1 MDEMSGIVC
10 AHTGVVARVLHGPPF
25 YLNIFNRVTG
35 RRPSSRA
42 AGPGPR
48 REDPAGPPGLDRAG
62 RPLRT
67 ALLRL
72 LPVPPAVRL
81 AGEPLDVGRE
91 ALHVL
96 DVLPAEEGEAGAE
109 IDVVPHPVRIER
121 VHEEAAQLTP
131 TTVPVREDDR
141 PPVPAGERL
150 REVEDRDPGV
160 QREHLPLETELPEGL
175 DVLLPLD
182 EDGDFEIRV
191 GELVDHRD
199 EVLVDVLVHPGI
211 RESGAR

>member
-62 RPLRT
+62 RPLRIE
-67 ALLRL
+67 LLRL

-96 DVLPAEEGEAGAE
+96 DVLPAEEGDPGAE
-109 IDVVPHPVRIER
+109 VHVRADPVRLER
-121 VHEEAAQLTP
+121 VHQEAAQLP
-131 TTVPVREDDR
+131 APAVPVREDDR
-141 PPVPAGERL
+141 LSEAAGVRL
-150 REVEDRDPGV
+150 REGEHGDPRG
-160 QREHLPLETELPEGL
+160 QGQDLPLEAEGPEGP
-175 DVLLPLD
+175 DAPL
-182 EDGDFEIRV
+182 
-191 GELVDHRD
+191 
-199 EVLVDVLVHPGI
+199 
-211 RESGAR
+211 